1 MGRAR
6 AAEVRVSLDLL
17 ISGGTAV
24 LPTGTEPADLGMK
37 DGTIAVVAPPGR
49 IDVEAERT
57 IDATGKLVLPG
68 GIEPHAHI
76 HEPMYRGWT
85 QGEEVWLQ
93 SPEGA
98 TRAAAFGGTTTV
110 VSFAFMAVHVVK
122 QEFDAAAAVAHRR
135 DVFSGRSYT
144 DFAFHPVLTGTL
156 SAATI
161 ASVGDAIDDGTAS
174 MKLFTTD
181 LTTGQAGIRI
191 DNGSALAVMQ
201 QCAAHGALVMVHAED
216 DDLIKFM
223 EAKLTRHGRDQLP
236 NVHLVH
242 TPMGEELAVRSV
254 ARLAQ
259 EAGAA
264 VYIAHVG
271 AREPMEA
278 IGELRAAGRP
288 VYGEALHNLLC
299 FSTDDYA
306 KADGAKY
313 HIGMGLKPP
322 EHPPV
327 LWEGLADG
335 RLSTIATDEY
345 TTSFAVKMAGTN
357 IQTTPGGHVGIETR
371 GIITF
376 SEGYVKGRI
385 TLERFVEVFST
396 NPARLLGIYPQKG
409 TLAAGSDADI
419 VIWDPTEQWT
429 ITLDDLHHESDYSPW
444 EGWEVTGR
452 PVTTI
457 LRGQVIVED
466 GKLLGAPKDGR
477 WLRRTFDPEL
487 AARPALG

>member
-1 MGRAR
+1 
-6 AAEVRVSLDLL
+6 VSLDLL

-24 LPTGTEPADLGMK
+24 LSDGPAPADIGVK
-37 DGTIAVVAPPGR
+37 DGSIALVAPPGR

-57 IDATGKLVLPG
+57 IDAAGKLVLPG

-85 QGEEVWLQ
+85 QGEDVWLQ

-110 VSFAFMAVHVVK
+110 VSFAFMAIHVVE

-135 DVFSGRSYT
+135 DVFTGRSYT

-156 SAATI
+156 SDATI

-201 QCAAHGALVMVHAED
+201 QCAEHGALVMVHAED

-223 EAKLTRHGRDQLP
+223 EARLTREGRDQLA

-242 TPMGEELAVRSV
+242 TPMGEEVAVRMM

-259 EAGAA
+259 EAGVALY
-264 VYIAHVG
+264 VAHVG

-306 KADGAKY
+306 RPDGAKY

-327 LWEGLADG
+327 LWQGLADG

-345 TTSFAVKMAGTN
+345 TTSYAVKMAGTS

-371 GIITF
+371 GLITF
-376 SEGYVKGRI
+376 SEGYAKGRL

-396 NPARLLGIYPQKG
+396 NPAKLLGLYPQKG
-409 TLAAGSDADI
+409 VLAAGSDADI
-419 VIWDPTEQWT
+419 VVWDPTVQWT
-429 ITLDDLHHESDYSPW
+429 ITMDALHHESDYSPW

-457 LRGQVIVED
+457 LRGKVIVED
-466 GKLLGAPKDGR
+466 GRLLGTPEHGR
-477 WLRRTFDPEL
+477 WLRRTFDSEL
-487 AARPALG
+487 AARPALA